1 MARISFDVDD
11 ANGAGDPSASNGDDR
26 RDTNRATVTVRIDYA
41 TVDEMFSEFT
51 RDINEG
57 GLFIETEKP
66 HRAGTEVSMQFH
78 LPGSQEVLH
87 TLGRVVRVS
96 TGDVG
101 MPAGMGIEFDELTSD
116 DRLKIDR
123 IVRALRPEAAG

>member
-1 MARISFDVDD
+1 MSRVSLNPVETGGDGTTP
-11 ANGAGDPSASNGDDR
+11 GAERRRAS
-26 RDTNRATVTVRIDYA
+26 RASITVRIDYA

-66 HRAGTEVSMQFH
+66 HQPGTEVSMQFH
-78 LPGSQEVLH
+78 LPGSQEVLQ

-96 TGDVG
+96 TGG
-101 MPAGMGIEFDELTSD
+101 SSPA
-116 DRLKIDR
+116 
-123 IVRALRPEAAG
+123 